1 MRVIVFALVALNI
14 VIAVV
19 FEVWKN
25 PGITTKQSPVDVG
38 QLRLAHELPAAV
50 PTPLQA
56 KPENIIPPA
65 PAVDKADA
73 PLIAVP
79 TEASVVQVEVDKTQ
93 RAVET
98 PAPQVEV
105 VAEPIVV
112 QAEVQQPVAEEQAPQ
127 TQSVTEPQKVTP
139 VVEQAVVEST
149 PETSVVEPVAE
160 AAAVEPVCWLS
171 EAKSDKQAF
180 ESLKLPDSISLLST
194 SSTEL
199 SFIAGYKVIVPA
211 QESREAAIK
220 VVEQLAA
227 GGITDVWRFRKGEMV
242 NAISLGIFSKE
253 ATASEV
259 ATKASALGITADVL
273 PRNRTK
279 TTWTAI
285 FKGSPEAQAELEA
298 LLGKISQVGCE

>member
-25 PGITTKQSPVDVG
+25 PGITTKQPPVDVG

-56 KPENIIPPA
+56 KSENIIPPA
-65 PAVDKADA
+65 PVVEKADA
-73 PLIAVP
+73 PLMAVP
-79 TEASVVQVEVDKTQ
+79 TEAPVVQVEVDKTQ
-93 RAVET
+93 RVVEA

-112 QAEVQQPVAEEQAPQ
+112 QAEVQQPVAEEKAPQ
-127 TQSVTEPQKVTP
+127 TQSATEPQKVTP
-139 VVEQAVVEST
+139 VVEST

-180 ESLKLPDSISLLST
+180 ESLKLPDSVSLLST
-194 SSTEL
+194 SSTKL

-253 ATASEV
+253 ATASAV

-285 FKGSPEAQAELEA
+285 FKGSSEAEAELEA
-298 LLGKISQVGCE
+298 LVGKISQVWCE

>member
-56 KPENIIPPA
+56 KSENIIPPA
-65 PAVDKADA
+65 PVVEKADA
-73 PLIAVP
+73 PLMAVP
-79 TEASVVQVEVDKTQ
+79 TEAPVVQVEVDKTQ

-112 QAEVQQPVAEEQAPQ
+112 QAEVQQTAAEEKVPQ
-127 TQSVTEPQKVTP
+127 VDSVTEPQKVAP
-139 VVEQAVVEST
+139 VVDQAVVEST
-149 PETSVVEPVAE
+149 SETSVVEP
-160 AAAVEPVCWLS
+160 AAVEPVCWLS
-171 EAKSDKQAF
+171 ETKSDKQAF
-180 ESLKLPDSISLLST
+180 ESLKLPDSVSLLST

-227 GGITDVWRFRKGEMV
+227 GGITDVWRSRKGEMV

-259 ATKASALGITADVL
+259 ATKASALGIAADVL

-285 FKGSPEAQAELEA
+285 FKGRPGAQAELEA
-298 LLGKISQVGCE
+298 LLGKISRVGCE

>member
-25 PGITTKQSPVDVG
+25 PGITTKQPPVDVG

-65 PAVDKADA
+65 PVVDKADA
-73 PLIAVP
+73 PMMAVP
-79 TEASVVQVEVDKTQ
+79 TEAPVVQVKVDKTQ

-98 PAPQVEV
+98 PTLQVEV
-105 VAEPIVV
+105 VAEPIGV
-112 QAEVQQPVAEEQAPQ
+112 QAEVQQPVAEEKAPQ
-127 TQSVTEPQKVTP
+127 TQSATEPQKVTP
-139 VVEQAVVEST
+139 VVEST

-180 ESLKLPDSISLLST
+180 ESLKLPDTVSLLST
-194 SSTEL
+194 SSTKL

-285 FKGSPEAQAELEA
+285 FKGRPDAQAELEA

>member
-25 PGITTKQSPVDVG
+25 PGITTKQPPVDVG

-93 RAVET
+93 RAVE
-98 PAPQVEV
+98 APQVEV

-112 QAEVQQPVAEEQAPQ
+112 QAEVQQPVAEEKAPQ

-139 VVEQAVVEST
+139 VVEQAIVEST

-160 AAAVEPVCWLS
+160 AVVFEPVCWLS

-180 ESLKLPDSISLLST
+180 ESLKLPDSVSLLST

-227 GGITDVWRFRKGEMV
+227 GGITDVWRFRKGKMV

-279 TTWTAI
+279 TTWTAT
-285 FKGSPEAQAELEA
+285 FKGRPDAQAELEA
-298 LLGKISQVGCE
+298 LVGKISQVGCE

>member
-1 MRVIVFALVALNI
+1 M
-14 VIAVV
+14 
-19 FEVWKN
+19 
-25 PGITTKQSPVDVG
+25 
-38 QLRLAHELPAAV
+38 
-50 PTPLQA
+50 
-56 KPENIIPPA
+56 
-65 PAVDKADA
+65 
-73 PLIAVP
+73 
-79 TEASVVQVEVDKTQ
+79 
-93 RAVET
+93 
-98 PAPQVEV
+98 
-105 VAEPIVV
+105 
-112 QAEVQQPVAEEQAPQ
+112 
-127 TQSVTEPQKVTP
+127 
-139 VVEQAVVEST
+139 
-149 PETSVVEPVAE
+149 VEPVAE

-180 ESLKLPDSISLLST
+180 ESLKLPDSVSLLST

-227 GGITDVWRFRKGEMV
+227 GGITDVWRFRKGKMV

-259 ATKASALGITADVL
+259 AIKASALGITADVL

-285 FKGSPEAQAELEA
+285 FKGSPEAEAELEA

>member
-25 PGITTKQSPVDVG
+25 PGITTKQPPVDVG

-65 PAVDKADA
+65 PVVDKADA
-73 PLIAVP
+73 PMMAVP
-79 TEASVVQVEVDKTQ
+79 TEAPVVQVKVDKTQ
-93 RAVET
+93 LAVET
-98 PAPQVEV
+98 PTPQVEV
-105 VAEPIVV
+105 VPEPIVV
-112 QAEVQQPVAEEQAPQ
+112 QPEVQQPVAEEKAPQ
-127 TQSVTEPQKVTP
+127 TQSATEPQKVTP
-139 VVEQAVVEST
+139 VVEST

-180 ESLKLPDSISLLST
+180 ESLKLPDTVSLLST
-194 SSTEL
+194 SSTKL

-285 FKGSPEAQAELEA
+285 FKGRPDAQAELEA

>member
-25 PGITTKQSPVDVG
+25 PGITTKQPPADVG

-50 PTPLQA
+50 PVPLQA

-73 PLIAVP
+73 RLIAVP
-79 TEASVVQVEVDKTQ
+79 TEAPVVQVEVDKTQ

-112 QAEVQQPVAEEQAPQ
+112 QAEVQQTAAEEKVPQ
-127 TQSVTEPQKVTP
+127 VDSVTEPQKVAP
-139 VVEQAVVEST
+139 VVEST
-149 PETSVVEPVAE
+149 SETSVVEPVAE

-180 ESLKLPDSISLLST
+180 ESLKLPDSVSLLST

-253 ATASEV
+253 ATAFEV
-259 ATKASALGITADVL
+259 ATKASALGIAADVL

-285 FKGSPEAQAELEA
+285 FKGRPGAQAELEA
-298 LLGKISQVGCE
+298 LLGKISRVGCE